1 MSALLETL
9 KYRADA
15 FQGSTTNEDHGTEG
29 KFGIPRFNGDPM
41 MLPEYTY
48 RVKTRMEKESKMTK
62 EEIDKLGPLGL
73 RLVEGL
79 RGPALRLVQQLDI
92 QTLGASDGP
101 KRILEVFHVN
111 LKPRKAQEAR
121 ELYSAGASEGGPMSR
136 QSTESMSSY
145 VARRRAWW
153 AALRSLDDSLKVP
166 ESILAEQVLINS
178 GISYDQQLMVRTML
192 QGKMTVELVA
202 EELVS
207 QHPQLHERE
216 RFNRHAKGGGKGW
229 KGRMKAGGFRGFHAE
244 IVEEDSWDVTSQS
257 PTGFTAM
264 EDGDWDYHDEELY
277 TGGAGYVSEYDMT
290 EEDDDEAFLVMNFA
304 LLTES
309 GFDMGNEEACA
320 LAAESLQLE
329 NEAYMLRTQGKGK
342 GHGGFGQQR
351 QFDISGQVSFQERK
365 ARLAQ
370 LKAKTECRRCG
381 MKGHWSG
388 DAACPK
394 GPRKGS
400 HSPKKGSHGSPT
412 SSKGGSK
419 GKSNN
424 KPRVVYFSMTNTD
437 PGPKDGFGLM
447 AVEFTGARI
456 PPPSSLSSPVPAG
469 TTSGTIGTSSS
480 ASTTSLAQAPIS
492 MLSSISMDEVQ
503 RAQRMREIAKDRVR
517 GLEINA
523 GDLRDLQQAH
533 DTLSSLLVQ
542 TDGSAVENAM
552 TALAVM
558 EVDEEGPT
566 ALQTEGALPSQC
578 DTLAKVI
585 PNRFAPF
592 GSPGRAAYLDSFLDN
607 VVMEHPSWRMAY
619 NERWWEMV
627 PGHPMFCETDRD
639 MIRKFES
646 LAAQGEP
653 QFPQDSKM
661 LAIQDHPLPDPLPP
675 HQVLHSTPT
684 ATSQPQP
691 QHTQP
696 PSSTP
701 PQPSSLPPSVPTS
714 TTTGCRHANVTRKG
728 TNKYYA
734 ITTCIDCHEV
744 IHREKKDVPTSS
756 GASLTTSTGADPKT
770 CKHPR
775 MTWRGSNGV
784 IWKQTCLDCG
794 ASKQGYLNSQPRPQA
809 AQQAATSTTRTS
821 IGPQVLQVSHMQ
833 DVFRTCCVVANV
845 KALENVNQ
853 AITVQ
858 DLHLILDAAVTGLAM
873 TPTRPAEGY
882 QPPSAEWQRAGQ
894 HPKDGKRLTFGEHKN
909 MTYEC
914 AFGTLPEYVAW
925 CESNVRPSSCKGM
938 KEFVQ
943 YCEEKKV
950 NVAFRDEQ
958 FPSRQ
963 HTSPQGYMALDDRG
977 EPSENHLIAIL
988 DLGCNKTCHGD
999 RWLTRFQ
1006 HAAGIEVI
1014 PMSADEGSSFRG
1026 IGGKVNTNGTR
1037 HLNAGFE
1044 LKDGN
1049 MAVGDLHSVE
1059 LQDSDAPLLLSINDQ
1074 RKLGLQ
1080 VHLTDEGDEVY
1091 STRLGANLCVAD
1103 YNGLLGI
1110 RLLPSDLA
1118 LLGLGS
1124 VESSLETKVPG
1135 LGGEVSDGAM
1145 DFEASWKESHTD
1157 EAGESNPAMLAT
1169 DLTDVQEVFLS
1180 IENEKKKTMTKG
1192 QKKMLEQSIKEVEA
1206 SDISMWSTL
1215 RGRKS
1220 MSPLP
1225 KGCKVFL
1232 MEIFAGAAVLTSMA
1246 LQMNLSAAPPVDIE
1260 LDGSDLLKAAVRM
1273 KIEQEI
1279 DDLDPY
1285 CLTFA
1290 PVCGPWGAWSRLNMA
1305 KNYDTRM
1312 NILDQR
1318 DAWYPCLQWI
1328 KKIIKKRL
1336 SRGRKVL
1343 MENPWGS
1350 DLWNTLCIDKLIQ
1363 EAPVD
1368 GESGEHLELVRCDQC
1383 EYGLKDAQSNLPHL
1397 KPTGFLT
1404 ASPGVKLSLGKRCS
1418 GYHQHQPLEGGQRTK
1433 RAQQWPPKLCQ
1444 AILDG
1449 FLSDLQERTVL
1460 AAFHE
1465 VAQEEEQHQMT
1476 YDMGSFDFIQE
1487 NSDLQR
1493 NVELPG
1499 RVDEQQVVRE
1509 EAIESYPMEEGQLME
1524 VESERKRRW
1533 IKAPKE
1539 IRIALRRLHH
1549 MTGHGSSA
1557 SMIQMLRTAGASSET
1572 LEACRHFACETC
1584 RKRQPVQKPPVTKM
1598 PGKLVF
1604 NHEVSGDCFEVQD
1617 SVGNRHTI
1625 MSIVCLGTLYHQ
1637 AYWVAPGGVPRSQVC
1652 AEALLHGWLQPFGA
1666 PQIFTCDRGV
1676 HNQGR
1681 FRDLLRIHGIQLRFA
1696 GVEAPF
1702 QIGRTE
1708 RQGGI
1713 LKDIIKTA
1721 VEEQQII
1728 GVQDMKMMVMEC
1740 AMVKNDRLNHHGF
1753 SPSQWVL
1760 GKLPRDVTSLTS
1772 EEAEAGALGVQEE
1785 VLQAEDVFAR
1795 QLEVRQSAKMAF
1807 SKVDSSRR
1815 IRAALLRKSV
1825 PLRGPYSMGD
1835 LVCFYRRGR
1844 WNGPARIIGR
1854 EGRSTL
1860 WLVHAGI
1867 PIVVSESQ
1875 LRPATTRE
1883 VMVKQLL
1890 ALRPSRKRRRNN
1902 NDEMETPF
1910 EDDLRS
1916 PMLQGEEEQP
1926 SYVELPM
1933 DEEVPVMNGDVTAP
1947 LFSPPG
1953 LGNENLDAGDEQETP
1968 FPEVLPQQPD
1978 GEVQDVE
1985 VVPVPVPL
1993 DQPESEQ
2000 APSMEGTVPP
2010 TPTMDQM
2017 GPSSNQLTTA
2027 LRTSVRQLDGL
2038 ADRNRSRSPHRDPRL
2053 LPVPEGRDGLLAVKH
2068 KDAFYCFLAKRIYK
2082 KKRQVG
2088 AGREVNYGKS
2098 EGDIRDKLNATR
2110 VKEWNNWMQFDAVK
2124 ILPPGEQA
2132 RFFQDNPEAEV
2143 IPTRWVDTDKS
2154 EPGQESEFKS
2164 RLVARGDLEKNNSLR
2179 TDSPTTSQLFLNLVM
2194 SYSTTSGNRL
2204 KGGDISAAFLQG
2216 SRIKRKLVLKL
2227 PADGIPDQHLED
2239 GSLMVCNKSVYG
2251 TKDAPRGFW
2260 KQLHDDILDCG
2271 LMEVPFEQA
2280 AYYLPGELGEIAG
2293 LMGSHV
2299 DDLLWSGN
2307 EKMDEA
2313 MEKLQ
2318 KKYNFRTTTSDEF
2331 KFCGRIVVQNEKGIT
2346 INCPAVLDRVKR
2358 IYMTPD
2364 RRKQRAE
2371 QATDAEVSQLR
2382 SVVGSLSW
2390 YSRVCRPDLAHGVN
2404 QLQAVQQKARVDDL
2418 MTANRLLSYALETK
2432 DHGIHYPADAFE
2444 FRRCMILSINDASHA
2459 ASYDVDKNGRPI
2471 GHRSQTGRI
2480 LALASEDFERSGEG
2494 KVHMLSWSS
2503 NVIKR
2508 VCRSTLQSETM
2519 SLQLGSEEAEHLRQA
2534 LFTMK
2539 NLAMGVRATENYIP
2553 AMDHMKV
2560 MWFTD
2565 CRSLSDHLTNPTAS
2579 EVSDKRLAIDLT
2591 ALRQELWRNP
2601 TELIGNPTYTDS
2613 LEEGR
2618 TTICAWISTAT
2629 MVADGLTKQMKC
2641 PQLELLMKT
2650 GHVKVEYEG

>member
-9 KYRADA
+9 KYRHDA
-15 FQGSTTNEDHGTEG
+15 FNGSTTNEDHGTEG

-48 RVKTRMEKESKMTK
+48 RVKTRMEKEKSMTK
-62 EEIDKLGPLGL
+62 EEVDKLGPLGL

-92 QTLGASDGP
+92 QTLGSPEGP
-101 KRILEVFHVN
+101 KKLLEVFHAN

-121 ELYSAGASEGGPMSR
+121 ELYSAGARDGGPLSR
-136 QSTESMSSY
+136 QSTESMASY
-145 VARRRAWW
+145 VGRRRAWW

-166 ESILAEQVLINS
+166 ETILAEQVLTNS

-216 RFNRHAKGGGKGW
+216 RFNRHVKGGGKGW
-229 KGRMKAGGFRGFHAE
+229 KSRKPGGFRGFHAE
-244 IVEEDSWDVTSQS
+244 VADDESWEWASQT
-257 PTGFTAM
+257 PTGFTAT
-264 EDGDWDYHDEELY
+264 EDGDWDYNEEELY

-290 EEDDDEAFLVMNFA
+290 EEDDDEAYLVMNFA

-309 GFDMGNEEACA
+309 GFDMTNDEACA

-394 GPRKGS
+394 GPRRNS
-400 HSPKKGSHGSPT
+400 NSPKKGSHGSHGSHSG

-419 GKSNN
+419 GKSN
-424 KPRVVYFSMTNTD
+424 KPRVVYFSMANTD
-437 PGPKDGFGLM
+437 SGPKEGYGLM
-447 AVEFTGARI
+447 AVEFTGASI
-456 PPPSSLSSPVPAG
+456 PPPSSLTASTPAG
-469 TTSGTIGTSSS
+469 TTSRTMATSSS
-480 ASTTSLAQAPIS
+480 PSSMSLAQAPIS
-492 MLSSISMDEVQ
+492 MLSSISMDDVQ
-503 RAQRMREIAKDRVR
+503 RAQRMRETAKDRVR

-558 EVDEEGPT
+558 EVDEEGTT
-566 ALQTEGALPSQC
+566 ALQSEGVLPSQC
-578 DTLAKVI
+578 DILAKVI
-585 PNRFAPF
+585 PNRFDSF
-592 GSPGRAAYLDSFLDN
+592 GSPGRQAYLDSFLDN
-607 VVMEHPSWRMAY
+607 VVMEHPSWRLAY

-627 PGHPMFCETDRD
+627 PGHPMFCESDRN
-639 MIRKFES
+639 MIRQFQE
-646 LAAQGEP
+646 LATRGEP
-653 QFPQDSKM
+653 QFPQDDKM
-661 LAIQDHPLPDPLPP
+661 LALHDNPLPDNPP
-675 HQVLHSTPT
+675 PPPQVPY
-684 ATSQPQP
+684 QPQP
-691 QHTQP
+691 TQL

-701 PQPSSLPPSVPTS
+701 PQPASSPPPVPTS
-714 TTTGCRHANVTRKG
+714 TTTGCRHANVTKKG

-734 ITTCIDCHEV
+734 ITTCLDCHEV
-744 IHREKKDVPTSS
+744 IHREKKDAVASS
-756 GASLTTSTGADPKT
+756 GTPSTMPTRADPKT

-775 MTWRGSNGV
+775 VTWRGSNGV

-794 ASKQGYLNSQPRPQA
+794 ASKQGYLNSQPRPQTSPPTT
-809 AQQAATSTTRTS
+809 TSTTRTS
-821 IGPQVLQVSHMQ
+821 LGPQVLQVSQMQ

-853 AITVQ
+853 AVTVQ

-873 TPTRPAEGY
+873 TTPTTTGATGGY
-882 QPPSAEWQRAGQ
+882 QPPSDAWQRAGQ

-914 AFGTLPEYVAW
+914 AFGTLPDYVAW
-925 CESNVRPSSCKGM
+925 CESSVRPSSCKGM

-943 YCEEKKV
+943 YCEEKRV
-950 NVAFRDEQ
+950 NVAVRDEQ

-963 HTSPQGYMALDDRG
+963 QPSPEGFMALSEPG

-999 RWLTRFQ
+999 RWLARFQ
-1006 HAAGIEVI
+1006 HAAGIDEI
-1014 PMSADEGSSFRG
+1014 PRFDDEGSGFRG
-1026 IGGKVNTNGTR
+1026 IGGKINTTGTR
-1037 HLNAGFE
+1037 HLNIGFE

-1080 VHLTDEGDEVY
+1080 VHLTADGDEVF
-1091 STRLGANLCVAD
+1091 STVLGASLCVAD

-1124 VESSLETKVPG
+1124 VGSSSETEVPG
-1135 LGGEVSDGAM
+1135 FGGEVSTEAM
-1145 DFEASWKESHTD
+1145 DFDASGKECHTGAPC
-1157 EAGESNPAMLAT
+1157 ETSTGLMVE
-1169 DLTDVQEVFLS
+1169 DLTGVQEVFLS

-1192 QKKMLEQSIKEVEA
+1192 QKKMVDQAVQEVEA

-1220 MSPLP
+1220 LSPLP
-1225 KGCKVFL
+1225 KGCRVFL

-1246 LQMNLSAAPPVDIE
+1246 LQMNLSTAAPVDID
-1260 LDGSDLLKAAVRM
+1260 LDGSDLLKSSVRM
-1273 KIEQEI
+1273 EIEQEI
-1279 DDLDPY
+1279 DRQDPY

-1305 KNYDTRM
+1305 KNIDTRM
-1312 NILDQR
+1312 SILDQR
-1318 DAWYPCLQWI
+1318 DAWYPCLQWMR
-1328 KKIIKKRL
+1328 KIIKSRL

-1343 MENPWGS
+1343 VENPWGS

-1368 GESGEHLELVRCDQC
+1368 GESGEPLELVRCDQC
-1383 EYGLKDAQSNLPHL
+1383 EYGLVDGQSGLPHL
-1397 KPTGFLT
+1397 KPTGILT
-1404 ASPGVKLSLGKRCS
+1404 ASPSMSLRCS
-1418 GYHQHQPLEGGQRTK
+1418 GYHRHQPLEGGQRTRK
-1433 RAQQWPPKLCQ
+1433 AQQWPTALCR

-1465 VAQEEEQHQMT
+1465 AAQEEEQHQMDHDLGT
-1476 YDMGSFDFIQE
+1476 FDFIQE
-1487 NSDLQR
+1487 DSDVKR
-1493 NVELPG
+1493 DVELPG
-1499 RVDEQQVVRE
+1499 RVDEGQILRE
-1509 EAIESYPMEEGQLME
+1509 EAIESYPMAEGQLME
-1524 VESERKRRW
+1524 VESERKRKWLRT
-1533 IKAPKE
+1533 PKE

-1557 SMIQMLRTAGASSET
+1557 SMIQMLRTAGASTVT

-1696 GVEAPF
+1696 GVESPF

-1713 LKDIIKTA
+1713 LKDVIKTA

-1728 GVQDMKMMVMEC
+1728 GVQDMKMLVMEC

-1795 QLEVRQSAKMAF
+1795 QLEVLEVRQSAKMAF

-1825 PLRGPYSMGD
+1825 PLRGPYNMGD

-1844 WNGPARIIGR
+1844 WHGPARIIGR

-1890 ALRPSRKRRRNN
+1890 ALRPSRRRRRNEE
-1902 NDEMETPF
+1902 DETPF
-1910 EDDLRS
+1910 GQDLRS
-1916 PMLQGEEEQP
+1916 PMLQGEDEQP
-1926 SYVELPM
+1926 SYVELPVDDETPVM
-1933 DEEVPVMNGDVTAP
+1933 DENGGGVTAP
-1947 LFSPPG
+1947 LFTPPG
-1953 LGNENLDAGDEQETP
+1953 LGDVNLDAE
-1968 FPEVLPQQPD
+1968 PE
-1978 GEVQDVE
+1978 
-1985 VVPVPVPL
+1985 VPVPGYQPQQQVGGQEEIEVIPVPEL
-1993 DQPESEQ
+1993 AEQPESEQ

-2017 GPSSNQLTTA
+2017 RPTSQELTNA

-2038 ADRNRSRSPHRDPRL
+2038 PHRQRSRSPHREPHL
-2053 LPVPEGRDGLLAVKH
+2053 LPVPEGRDGLLALKH
-2068 KDAFYCFLAKRIYK
+2068 KDEFYCFLAKRIYK

-2098 EGDIRDKLNATR
+2098 EVAIKGKLDATR
-2110 VKEWNNWMQFDAVK
+2110 TKEWSNWRQFDAVK

-2132 RFFQDNPEAEV
+2132 QFFEDNPDAEV

-2154 EPGQESEFKS
+2154 EPGQEPEYKS

-2227 PADGIPDQHLED
+2227 PADGIPDQEVEE

-2271 LMEVPFEQA
+2271 LREVPFEQA
-2280 AYYLPGELGEIAG
+2280 AYYMPDELGEIAG

-2307 EKMDEA
+2307 GKMDEA

-2331 KFCGRIVVQNEKGIT
+2331 KFCGRIVVQDEKGIT

-2364 RRKQRAE
+2364 RRKQRSE

-2432 DHGIHYPADAFE
+2432 ERGIHYPANAFD

-2471 GHRSQTGRI
+2471 GHRSQSGRI
-2480 LALASEDFERSGEG
+2480 IALASEDFERDGAG

-2519 SLQLGSEEAEHLRQA
+2519 SLQLGNEEAEHLRQA
-2534 LFTMK
+2534 LFAMK

-2591 ALRQELWRNP
+2591 ALRQELWRMP
-2601 TELIGNPTYTDS
+2601 GELIGNPTYTDS
-2613 LEEGR
+2613 LEDGR
-2618 TTICAWISTAT
+2618 TTTCAWISTGT
-2629 MVADGLTKQMKC
+2629 MVADGLTKHMKC
-2641 PQLELLMKT
+2641 PQLELLMET
-2650 GHVKVEYEG
+2650 GHLHVEREG

>member
-1 MSALLETL
+1 
-9 KYRADA
+9 
-15 FQGSTTNEDHGTEG
+15 
-29 KFGIPRFNGDPM
+29 
-41 MLPEYTY
+41 
-48 RVKTRMEKESKMTK
+48 
-62 EEIDKLGPLGL
+62 
-73 RLVEGL
+73 
-79 RGPALRLVQQLDI
+79 
-92 QTLGASDGP
+92 
-101 KRILEVFHVN
+101 
-111 LKPRKAQEAR
+111 
-121 ELYSAGASEGGPMSR
+121 
-136 QSTESMSSY
+136 
-145 VARRRAWW
+145 
-153 AALRSLDDSLKVP
+153 
-166 ESILAEQVLINS
+166 
-178 GISYDQQLMVRTML
+178 
-192 QGKMTVELVA
+192 
-202 EELVS
+202 
-207 QHPQLHERE
+207 
-216 RFNRHAKGGGKGW
+216 
-229 KGRMKAGGFRGFHAE
+229 
-244 IVEEDSWDVTSQS
+244 
-257 PTGFTAM
+257 
-264 EDGDWDYHDEELY
+264 
-277 TGGAGYVSEYDMT
+277 
-290 EEDDDEAFLVMNFA
+290 
-304 LLTES
+304 
-309 GFDMGNEEACA
+309 
-320 LAAESLQLE
+320 
-329 NEAYMLRTQGKGK
+329 
-342 GHGGFGQQR
+342 
-351 QFDISGQVSFQERK
+351 
-365 ARLAQ
+365 
-370 LKAKTECRRCG
+370 
-381 MKGHWSG
+381 
-388 DAACPK
+388 
-394 GPRKGS
+394 
-400 HSPKKGSHGSPT
+400 
-412 SSKGGSK
+412 
-419 GKSNN
+419 
-424 KPRVVYFSMTNTD
+424 
-437 PGPKDGFGLM
+437 
-447 AVEFTGARI
+447 
-456 PPPSSLSSPVPAG
+456 
-469 TTSGTIGTSSS
+469 
-480 ASTTSLAQAPIS
+480 
-492 MLSSISMDEVQ
+492 
-503 RAQRMREIAKDRVR
+503 
-517 GLEINA
+517 
-523 GDLRDLQQAH
+523 
-533 DTLSSLLVQ
+533 
-542 TDGSAVENAM
+542 
-552 TALAVM
+552 
-558 EVDEEGPT
+558 
-566 ALQTEGALPSQC
+566 
-578 DTLAKVI
+578 
-585 PNRFAPF
+585 
-592 GSPGRAAYLDSFLDN
+592 
-607 VVMEHPSWRMAY
+607 
-619 NERWWEMV
+619 
-627 PGHPMFCETDRD
+627 
-639 MIRKFES
+639 
-646 LAAQGEP
+646 
-653 QFPQDSKM
+653 
-661 LAIQDHPLPDPLPP
+661 
-675 HQVLHSTPT
+675 
-684 ATSQPQP
+684 
-691 QHTQP
+691 
-696 PSSTP
+696 
-701 PQPSSLPPSVPTS
+701 
-714 TTTGCRHANVTRKG
+714 
-728 TNKYYA
+728 
-734 ITTCIDCHEV
+734 
-744 IHREKKDVPTSS
+744 
-756 GASLTTSTGADPKT
+756 
-770 CKHPR
+770 
-775 MTWRGSNGV
+775 
-784 IWKQTCLDCG
+784 
-794 ASKQGYLNSQPRPQA
+794 
-809 AQQAATSTTRTS
+809 
-821 IGPQVLQVSHMQ
+821 
-833 DVFRTCCVVANV
+833 
-845 KALENVNQ
+845 
-853 AITVQ
+853 
-858 DLHLILDAAVTGLAM
+858 M

-950 NVAFRDEQ
+950 NVAFREEH

-1026 IGGKVNTNGTR
+1026 IGGKINTNGTR
-1037 HLNAGFE
+1037 HLNVGFE

-1145 DFEASWKESHTD
+1145 DFDASWKESHTD
-1157 EAGESNPAMLAT
+1157 EAEGSNPAMLAT

-1192 QKKMLEQSIKEVEA
+1192 QKKMLEQSIKEVGA

-1260 LDGSDLLKAAVRM
+1260 LDGSDLLKSAVRM

-1368 GESGEHLELVRCDQC
+1368 GESGEPLELVRCDQC

-1433 RAQQWPPKLCQ
+1433 RAQQWPPRLCQ

-1533 IKAPKE
+1533 NKAPKE

-1953 LGNENLDAGDEQETP
+1953 LGNEDLDAGDEQETP

-1978 GEVQDVE
+1978 GGVQDVE

-2641 PQLELLMKT
+2641 PQLERTMKT
-2650 GHVKVEYEG
+2650 GQLQVTYEA